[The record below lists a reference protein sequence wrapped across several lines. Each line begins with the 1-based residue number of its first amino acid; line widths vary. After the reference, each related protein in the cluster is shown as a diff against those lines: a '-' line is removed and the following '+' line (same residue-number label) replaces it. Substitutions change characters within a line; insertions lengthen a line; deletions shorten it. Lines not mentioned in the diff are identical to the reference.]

1 MAVAKNR
8 IWELDALRGL
18 FILCVVLV
26 HTIFDLQ
33 LFGFV
38 GEDTPVLFNII
49 RDYGGI
55 LFVLISGICVTLG
68 SHSFRRGAI
77 VFLCGMVI
85 TGVTYAL
92 YYIDPANESL
102 LIHFGVLHLLGLCMI
117 LYPLY
122 KRLPAPQF
130 RLLYDRQRA
139 RPHGLSV
146 QAVAA
151 AAISLYCGASSVFQ
165 LLRET
170 FPLDLH
176 AAPARYLRNRFT
188 DLHDRE

>member
-77 VFLCGMVI
+77 VFL
-85 TGVTYAL
+85 
-92 YYIDPANESL
+92 
-102 LIHFGVLHLLGLCMI
+102 
-117 LYPLY
+117 
-122 KRLPAPQF
+122 
-130 RLLYDRQRA
+130 
-139 RPHGLSV
+139 
-146 QAVAA
+146 
-151 AAISLYCGASSVFQ
+151 
-165 LLRET
+165 
-170 FPLDLH
+170 
-176 AAPARYLRNRFT
+176 
-188 DLHDRE
+188 